1 MHDGA
6 LRRWT
11 LVALGVLF
19 VGLLAWPAR
28 IEAQIPGGIPV
39 TVGGTTTVLGGTGT
53 LAAGSRDSLYSEAD
67 SISTSLVSA
76 DVPSARVIGYV
87 DEIASESYLASLNLT
102 LGGITIAAGSAE
114 AAARAALDGSSSI
127 GTVYVSNLSINGV
140 AVPVDGTVNQ
150 TVSIPGGQLVLNEHQ
165 VLSDG
170 TLVVNALHATV
181 SGVADAVVA
190 SATAGPSGGNAS
202 AVRATTP

>member
-1 MHDGA
+1 MWRLLMHDGA

-28 IEAQIPGGIPV
+28 IEAQIPGGIPG

-67 SISTSLVSA
+67 SISTSLVPA

-87 DEIASESYLASLNLT
+87 DAIASHSDLASLTLT
-102 LGGITIAAGSAE
+102 VACRTSTTAHGE
-114 AAARAALDGSSSI
+114 AAA
-127 GTVYVSNLSINGV
+127 
-140 AVPVDGTVNQ
+140 
-150 TVSIPGGQLVLNEHQ
+150 
-165 VLSDG
+165 
-170 TLVVNALHATV
+170 
-181 SGVADAVVA
+181 
-190 SATAGPSGGNAS
+190 
-202 AVRATTP
+202 